1 MAGETIL
8 VVDDNPTNLRVLLD
22 YLKKSGFD
30 VLVAPNGERALRQLE
45 RIQPD
50 LILLDVLMPGIDG
63 FETCLEL
70 KQNEKTRDIPVI
82 FMTALADMADKIRGF
97 EVGGVDYLTK
107 PLQLQEVLLR
117 IETHLKIQKLQQQLK
132 AQNLQLEQQNTQLA
146 HEVVERKQT
155 EEELKRT
162 MQQIELAKQEW
173 ESTADSL
180 SHLIFLLDEQG
191 RILRANRTV
200 EPWKLGQVSTV
211 KGTFVHDLLHP
222 QCSLQVCPLQSFFQN
237 ALQHVTA
244 NHSWEQ
250 ELKTRS

>member
-1 MAGETIL
+1 MTI
-8 VVDDNPTNLRVLLD
+8 PQICGCLLD

-132 AQNLQLEQQNTQLA
+132 GAKPPVGTA
-146 HEVVERKQT
+146 KYPISARSRRT
-155 EEELKRT
+155 EANGGRT
-162 MQQIELAKQEW
+162 KTYNA
-173 ESTADSL
+173 
-180 SHLIFLLDEQG
+180 
-191 RILRANRTV
+191 AN
-200 EPWKLGQVSTV
+200 
-211 KGTFVHDLLHP
+211 
-222 QCSLQVCPLQSFFQN
+222 
-237 ALQHVTA
+237 
-244 NHSWEQ
+244 
-250 ELKTRS
+250 